1 MDSKKYWR
9 AREEAQRQKDIKD
22 ADKYAGKIREIYQR
36 TYFNIQD
43 QINAFYTK
51 YATETGLSMAEVKKK
66 VSSLDIE
73 RYNKLA
79 EKYVRNKD
87 LSQMANEAMR
97 IYNLTMKI
105 NRLEMLKSEI
115 GMELASNF
123 SDVEGLFSEAL
134 NKTATDE
141 IERQAGILGKTV
153 VDTTKKADAIVNSSF
168 NNATFSDRIWMHQEA
183 LRQDLNRVISNS
195 IIQGKHPRT
204 FIKDIVDR
212 FDVSK
217 NQADRLLITEVCR
230 VQTEVQK
237 QSYER
242 DGYTEYE
249 FIAEPTACPI
259 CRGLDGH
266 IYKVS
271 KMMPGEN
278 APPLHPRCR
287 CSTAPYMDRAEFD
300 KWLDEY
306 GKENHKAEKIKFNNE
321 HDQNYR
327 SVNVDVL
334 QNINVRTT
342 KGSEFTASRIN
353 GLEEYY
359 LSNNIKL
366 KPKQLQKIKNI
377 TEKAFSLMNIE
388 MNRPKVV
395 ITRYTDMSVGALAS
409 YDAIENVLKINKS
422 ILSAVSI
429 EEQNITLLHELY
441 HFTDAMQYEKK
452 KGKITKE
459 TYVQYINE
467 LQEKHKT
474 KVESLEKKGYNMA
487 EISQYA
493 KQKMIAKDYTEVY
506 TEYRAYLKGGKTN
519 DIR

>member
-9 AREEAQRQKDIKD
+9 AREEVQRQKDIKD
-22 ADKYAGKIREIYQR
+22 ADKYTGKIREIYQR
-36 TYFNIQD
+36 AYFNIQD

-115 GMELASNF
+115 GMDLASNF
-123 SDVEGLFSEAL
+123 SDVEGLFNEAL

-153 VDTTKKADAIVNSSF
+153 VDTAKKADAIVNSSF

-195 IIQGKHPRT
+195 IIQGKHPRA

-217 NQADRLLITEVCR
+217 SQADRLLITEVCR

-242 DGYTEYE
+242 DGYAEYE

-259 CRGLDGH
+259 CKGLDGH
-266 IYKVS
+266 IYKVA

-287 CSTAPYMDRAEFD
+287 CSTAPYMDRGEFD
-300 KWLDEY
+300 KWLEETS
-306 GKENHKAEKIKFNNE
+306 KSLKNEEINREMEIVRRNAESIHKI
-321 HDQNYR
+321 
-327 SVNVDVL
+327 
-334 QNINVRTT
+334 NINNT
-342 KGSEFTASRIN
+342 K
-353 GLEEYY
+353 
-359 LSNNIKL
+359 
-366 KPKQLQKIKNI
+366 
-377 TEKAFSLMNIE
+377 
-388 MNRPKVV
+388 
-395 ITRYTDMSVGALAS
+395 
-409 YDAIENVLKINKS
+409 KS
-422 ILSAVSI
+422 
-429 EEQNITLLHELY
+429 
-441 HFTDAMQYEKK
+441 
-452 KGKITKE
+452 
-459 TYVQYINE
+459 
-467 LQEKHKT
+467 
-474 KVESLEKKGYNMA
+474 
-487 EISQYA
+487 
-493 KQKMIAKDYTEVY
+493 
-506 TEYRAYLKGGKTN
+506 KTN
-519 DIR
+519 DMENVSIINIVRPLSATGKKYPVKALDSKQHGKLLEGQTIEGHVFAGAGTETPIKDIKRLVSEYGIPAKEWKKVSGIGLVKIGNNIEKAELHWYEAKGQKFEIKIKRYMDNEG

>member
-36 TYFNIQD
+36 ANFNIQD

-115 GMELASNF
+115 GMELAINF

-153 VDTTKKADAIVNSSF
+153 VDTAKKADAIVNSSF

-195 IIQGKHPRT
+195 IIQGKHPRA

-259 CRGLDGH
+259 CKGLDGH
-266 IYKVS
+266 IYKVA

-287 CSTAPYMDRAEFD
+287 CSTAPYMDRTEFD
-300 KWLDEY
+300 KWLDEHAGSNY
-306 GKENHKAEKIKFNNE
+306 KMNYVMDYKKVDVHNKKKIHIKTGYETIHAAKLLNRTNNLYISEKVKIKPKA
-321 HDQNYR
+321 
-327 SVNVDVL
+327 L
-334 QNINVRTT
+334 QNIDTLIT
-342 KGSEFTASRIN
+342 KSINLVGATGRELPKFTLIDYTELGESGGRFI
-353 GLEEYY
+353 LEN
-359 LSNNIKL
+359 NNIFIKIL
-366 KPKQLQKIKNI
+366 NDVKKQKHALVHELFHWSDYQDYIKNNNKPRS
-377 TEKAFSLMNIE
+377 EKEFIQ
-388 MNRPKVV
+388 
-395 ITRYTDMSVGALAS
+395 IMSKA
-409 YDAIENVLKINKS
+409 
-422 ILSAVSI
+422 
-429 EEQNITLLHELY
+429 H
-441 HFTDAMQYEKK
+441 KK
-452 KGKITKE
+452 KLDKLG
-459 TYVQYINE
+459 INLYNVSEE
-467 LQEKHKT
+467 LG
-474 KVESLEKKGYNMA
+474 S
-487 EISQYA
+487 YA
-493 KQKMIAKDYTEVY
+493 SFCYKRGRFDEVY
-506 TEYRAYLKGGKTN
+506 TEYRTKIALKE
-519 DIR
+519 